1 MASSL
6 AAGTVLHSPTRDYTI
21 VRTLGQGGF
30 GITYLVE
37 SRVVIGGLSATI
49 RFAIKELFLQVLCE
63 RGTDAVSVSY
73 PNSAKTEV
81 SNALRAFV
89 SEAGRLQ
96 RLGIQHDNIV
106 KVGDVFEA
114 NNTAYYVM
122 EYLDGVSLAEYVR
135 QRGRLTFAQAQA
147 LLQPVYEAVAVLHRN
162 SVAHYDI
169 KPQNIMIVNRDGRE
183 HAVLIDFGL
192 AKHYDGQG
200 QATSS
205 LATSGYTPGYAP
217 VEQYTGI
224 HRFAPT
230 ADVYALA
237 ATMTFCLTGHAPAKA
252 DELNLDQV
260 CDELLNLGVEAEHAN
275 ELLRGLEYR
284 PGDRHPNAEALTA
297 ALFGTTPISPGPKPQ
312 PRPVAQTPT
321 GPKPR
326 IHSSVY
332 GPPMPPKTKPAP
344 SGDTRRQRWLIP
356 TVVVTAL
363 VLALIIWL
371 LAKPSGEDTTEQVDS
386 IVPEQVDSV
395 AWACDSAVAPA
406 SEPEPE
412 PAPEPARKPTRSNSS
427 NSKQNVDYSTIAKP
441 DPQFEEMHVSGK
453 PNTDP
458 CSPANQFT
466 DKPQKSPAPQ
476 AQQNLPPTLG
486 SEPEASPSVK

>member
-37 SRVVIGGLSATI
+37 SRVVIGGLSTTV

-63 RGTDAVSVSY
+63 RGADAVSVSY

-135 QRGRLTFAQAQA
+135 QRGRLNFGQAQV
-147 LLQPVYEAVAVLHRN
+147 LLRPVYEAVAVLHRN

-169 KPQNIMIVNRDGRE
+169 KPQNIMIVNRSGRE

-260 CDELLNLGVEAEHAN
+260 CDELLSLGVEAEHAN

-284 PGDRHPNAEALTA
+284 PGDRHPNAEALTT
-297 ALFGTTPISPGPKPQ
+297 ALFGTTPSAVPTQPRPQ
-312 PRPVAQTPT
+312 PRPVAPTPL

-326 IHSSVY
+326 LLSSVY
-332 GPPMPPKTKPAP
+332 GPPMPPKPKPTP
-344 SGDTRRQRWLIP
+344 SGDTRRNRWLIP
-356 TVVVTAL
+356 AIVVTTL
-363 VLALIIWL
+363 VIALIIWL
-371 LAKPSGEDTTEQVDS
+371 LSKPSGADTTEEVDS
-386 IVPEQVDSV
+386 IVPEQVDSIAV
-395 AWACDSAVAPA
+395 CDSAAAPA
-406 SEPEPE
+406 IEPESEPA
-412 PAPEPARKPTRSNSS
+412 PAPEPASKPTRSNSYGGEKVNQS
-427 NSKQNVDYSTIAKP
+427 MAAPKPEKGESPMNAHPEMNVEPRSSAKP
-441 DPQFEEMHVSGK
+441 TSSTTPSTTPPAAPSPVGK
-453 PNTDP
+453 PIE
-458 CSPANQFT
+458 PAGN
-466 DKPQKSPAPQ
+466 
-476 AQQNLPPTLG
+476 
-486 SEPEASPSVK
+486 

>member
-63 RGTDAVSVSY
+63 RGADAVSVSY

-135 QRGRLTFAQAQA
+135 QRGRLDFAQAQA

-169 KPQNIMIVNRDGRE
+169 KPQNIMIVNRNGRE

-260 CDELLNLGVEAEHAN
+260 CDELLSLGVEAEHAN

-312 PRPVAQTPT
+312 PRSIAQTPT
-321 GPKPR
+321 GPKP
-326 IHSSVY
+326 HLQSSVY
-332 GPPMPPKTKPAP
+332 GPPMPPKPKPAP
-344 SGDTRRQRWLIP
+344 SGDTRRKRWLIP
-356 TVVVTAL
+356 AIVVAVL
-363 VLALIIWL
+363 VIALIIWL
-371 LAKPSGEDTTEQVDS
+371 LAKPSGADITEEADT

-395 AWACDSAVAPA
+395 ACDSVVPAP
-406 SEPEPE
+406 EPEPE
-412 PAPEPARKPTRSNSS
+412 PASAPAPEPARKPTRSNSYNNGPMQKPS
-427 NSKQNVDYSTIAKP
+427 QNFDRLAPQKQDTGNGPSSDVNFFQTAKP
-441 DPQFEEMHVSGK
+441 DAP
-453 PNTDP
+453 
-458 CSPANQFT
+458 SPETA
-466 DKPQKSPAPQ
+466 AP
-476 AQQNLPPTLG
+476 PPT
-486 SEPEASPSVK
+486 SPSMSPCPESSEE

>member
-1 MASSL
+1 M
-6 AAGTVLHSPTRDYTI
+6 
-21 VRTLGQGGF
+21 
-30 GITYLVE
+30 
-37 SRVVIGGLSATI
+37 

-63 RGTDAVSVSY
+63 RGADAVSVSY

-135 QRGRLTFAQAQA
+135 QRGRLNFTQAQA

-169 KPQNIMIVNRDGRE
+169 KPQNIMIVNRDGRD

-260 CDELLNLGVEAEHAN
+260 CDELLNLDVEAEHAN

-297 ALFGTTPISPGPKPQ
+297 ALFGTTPIPPRPKPQ
-312 PRPVAQTPT
+312 PRPIA
-321 GPKPR
+321 PKPR
-326 IHSSVY
+326 LQGLMY
-332 GPPMPPKTKPAP
+332 GPPPEY
-344 SGDTRRQRWLIP
+344 RRNRWLIP
-356 TVVVTAL
+356 AIVAICLT
-363 VLALIIWL
+363 LAFIIII
-371 LAKPSGEDTTEQVDS
+371 LANMTDSGSTSSNDHGCIDS
-386 IVPEQVDSV
+386 CIYD
-395 AWACDSAVAPA
+395 WAEEAVAD
-406 SEPEPE
+406 SC
-412 PAPEPARKPTRSNSS
+412 APCEYVEEVAMDSCAPYDDYYPT
-427 NSKQNVDYSTIAKP
+427 A
-441 DPQFEEMHVSGK
+441 E
-453 PNTDP
+453 
-458 CSPANQFT
+458 
-466 DKPQKSPAPQ
+466 
-476 AQQNLPPTLG
+476 
-486 SEPEASPSVK
+486 

>member
-1 MASSL
+1 M
-6 AAGTVLHSPTRDYTI
+6 
-21 VRTLGQGGF
+21 
-30 GITYLVE
+30 
-37 SRVVIGGLSATI
+37 
-49 RFAIKELFLQVLCE
+49 
-63 RGTDAVSVSY
+63 SY

-135 QRGRLTFAQAQA
+135 QRGRLNFAQAQA
-147 LLQPVYEAVAVLHRN
+147 LLQPVYEAVAILHRN

-169 KPQNIMIVNRDGRE
+169 KPQNIMIVNRGGRE

-205 LATSGYTPGYAP
+205 LATAGYTPGYAP

-260 CDELLNLGVEAEHAN
+260 CDELLNLGVDAEHAN

-284 PGDRHPNAEALTA
+284 PGDRHPNAKALTA
-297 ALFGTTPISPGPKPQ
+297 ALFGNAPTPTQPKAQ
-312 PRPVAQTPT
+312 PRPLAPTP
-321 GPKPR
+321 PR
-326 IHSSVY
+326 PEPQLQPAVY
-332 GPPMPPKTKPAP
+332 GPPMPPKPKHAAVQP
-344 SGDTRRQRWLIP
+344 DTRRKRWLIP
-356 TVVVTAL
+356 AIIGGAVI
-363 VLALIIWL
+363 LALIIWL
-371 LAKPSGEDTTEQVDS
+371 LAKPSGADTTEELDS
-386 IVPEQVDSV
+386 IVPEQVDSIACDTTV
-395 AWACDSAVAPA
+395 CDSAAAP
-406 SEPEPE
+406 EPEPA
-412 PAPEPARKPTRSNSS
+412 PAPEPARKPTRSNSY
-427 NSKQNVDYSTIAKP
+427 NSESMQKTEIN
-441 DPQFEEMHVSGK
+441 PQPEGTQMQPSI
-453 PNTDP
+453 
-458 CSPANQFT
+458 
-466 DKPQKSPAPQ
+466 
-476 AQQNLPPTLG
+476 PPTN
-486 SEPEASPSVK
+486 SASKPEKATTPPHQTTPTPTPTPPPCPETQE

>member
-37 SRVVIGGLSATI
+37 SRVVIGGLSTTV

-63 RGTDAVSVSY
+63 RGADAVSVSY

-81 SNALRAFV
+81 SNALHAFV

-135 QRGRLTFAQAQA
+135 QRGRLNFGQAQV
-147 LLQPVYEAVAVLHRN
+147 LLRPVYEAVAVLHRN

-169 KPQNIMIVNRDGRE
+169 KPQNIMIVNRSGRE

-284 PGDRHPNAEALTA
+284 PGNRHPNAEALTT
-297 ALFGTTPISPGPKPQ
+297 ALFGNAPIP
-312 PRPVAQTPT
+312 PRPEPSL
-321 GPKPR
+321 
-326 IHSSVY
+326 HSLVY
-332 GPPMPPKTKPAP
+332 SPPMPPKPKPAP
-344 SGDTRRQRWLIP
+344 SSDNRRKPWLIP
-356 TVVVTAL
+356 AIVVAVL
-363 VLALIIWL
+363 ILALIIWL
-371 LAKPSGEDTTEQVDS
+371 IAKPSGADITEEVDT
-386 IVPEQVDSV
+386 IVPEQVDSL
-395 AWACDSAVAPA
+395 ACDSAAAPA
-406 SEPEPE
+406 TVAEPT
-412 PAPEPARKPTRSNSS
+412 PAPEPASKPSRSNTYNNESMQKP
-427 NSKQNVDYSTIAKP
+427 SKQVDHPATWKPETGPCPTSPGTYNPTTDAPPQTIPST
-441 DPQFEEMHVSGK
+441 V
-453 PNTDP
+453 
-458 CSPANQFT
+458 
-466 DKPQKSPAPQ
+466 AP
-476 AQQNLPPTLG
+476 TS
-486 SEPEASPSVK
+486 SEPTTSPSIPPCAEPSRE

>member
-63 RGTDAVSVSY
+63 RGADAVSVSY

-135 QRGRLTFAQAQA
+135 QRGRLNFAQAQA

-224 HRFAPT
+224 HRFSPA

-284 PGDRHPNAEALTA
+284 PGDRHPNAEALST
-297 ALFGTTPISPGPKPQ
+297 ALFGTTPIPPRPKPQ
-312 PRPVAQTPT
+312 PRPVAQTPLA
-321 GPKPR
+321 PKPR
-326 IHSSVY
+326 LQGVMY
-332 GPPMPPKTKPAP
+332 GPPPEY
-344 SGDTRRQRWLIP
+344 RRKRWLILAIA
-356 TVVVTAL
+356 VAVL
-363 VLALIIWL
+363 VIALIIWL
-371 LAKPSGEDTTEQVDS
+371 LAKPSGADITEEADT
-386 IVPEQVDSV
+386 IVPEQVDSM
-395 AWACDSAVAPA
+395 ASDSAVAPA
-406 SEPEPE
+406 IKPEPEPE
-412 PAPEPARKPTRSNSS
+412 SQPAPEPARKPTRSNSYNNGPMQKTS
-427 NSKQNVDYSTIAKP
+427 QNFDHKAPEKQDPGNGPSSGVNYQTAKP
-441 DPQFEEMHVSGK
+441 DAP
-453 PNTDP
+453 
-458 CSPANQFT
+458 SPG
-466 DKPQKSPAPQ
+466 AP
-476 AQQNLPPTLG
+476 PPI
-486 SEPEASPSVK
+486 SPSMSPSPEPSEVE

>member
-37 SRVVIGGLSATI
+37 SRVVIGGLSTTI

-63 RGTDAVSVSY
+63 RGADAVSVSY

-224 HRFAPT
+224 HRFSPA

-284 PGDRHPNAEALTA
+284 PGDRHPNAEALST
-297 ALFGTTPISPGPKPQ
+297 ALFGNTPAAGSQPKPQ
-312 PRPVAQTPT
+312 PQPVAPMPL

-326 IHSSVY
+326 LQGVMY
-332 GPPMPPKTKPAP
+332 GPPPEY
-344 SGDTRRQRWLIP
+344 RRKRWLIP
-356 TVVVTAL
+356 AIVVAVL
-363 VLALIIWL
+363 VIALIIWL
-371 LAKPSGEDTTEQVDS
+371 LAKPSGADITEEADT
-386 IVPEQVDSV
+386 IAPEQVESVAYDSV
-395 AWACDSAVAPA
+395 VAPA
-406 SEPEPE
+406 IEPEPE
-412 PAPEPARKPTRSNSS
+412 PQPAPEPASKPTRSNSYNKGPMQKPS
-427 NSKQNVDYSTIAKP
+427 QNFDHQAPEKQDPGNGPSSGVNYQTAKP
-441 DPQFEEMHVSGK
+441 DAP
-453 PNTDP
+453 
-458 CSPANQFT
+458 SPETA
-466 DKPQKSPAPQ
+466 AP
-476 AQQNLPPTLG
+476 PPT
-486 SEPEASPSVK
+486 SPSMSPCPESSEE